1 MSNEARRQAQLA
13 LADVLDE
20 VSSQSR
26 REVQDFDDQHRL
38 LMAAWDSFHQSYH
51 QWRKAD
57 GGCDRAEAISE
68 LGRFSLQFSDISSK
82 VGDLPRATSLRP
94 MGELMVEAARL
105 EQQALNELRNS
116 WEPFDDGAFQGLDR
130 ERGTADKLR
139 RQVTLGLQEL
149 LERYG
154 ISDQDTGS

>member
-1 MSNEARRQAQLA
+1 
-13 LADVLDE
+13 
-20 VSSQSR
+20 
-26 REVQDFDDQHRL
+26 
-38 LMAAWDSFHQSYH
+38 
-51 QWRKAD
+51 
-57 GGCDRAEAISE
+57 
-68 LGRFSLQFSDISSK
+68 
-82 VGDLPRATSLRP
+82 
-94 MGELMVEAARL
+94 MVEAARL

-116 WEPFDDGAFQGLDR
+116 WEPFDAGAFQGLDR